1 MSSVTITFTDS
12 PNDDKVV
19 DIKWETS
26 DESDAP
32 SAAKALASYVIDHL
46 QAIQDPTPVTDVEPK
61 E

>member
-1 MSSVTITFTDS
+1 MSTVTITFTDS

-32 SAAKALASYVIDHL
+32 SASKALASYVLDHL
-46 QAIQDPTPVTDVEPK
+46 QSIRDPASVTDVEPK